1 MPTLALIPTLTLP
14 LTLPLTLALTL
25 PLTQDGVI
33 DLTEFEAMMT
43 RLGREKRKHYTPH
56 QVRPEPQPDP

>member
-1 MPTLALIPTLTLP
+1 LP
-14 LTLPLTLALTL
+14 LT
-25 PLTQDGVI
+25 LTQDGVI
-33 DLTEFEAMMT
+33 DLAEFEAMMT

>member
-1 MPTLALIPTLTLP
+1 MSS
-14 LTLPLTLALTL
+14 TLALTL
-25 PLTQDGVI
+25 PLPLILALPLTLTQDGVI
-33 DLTEFEAMMT
+33 DLAEFEAMMT